1 MTLTL
6 SLKVFSMGLH
16 FIMWGKGHILMK
28 LIQDEASA
36 NDSLHMSVF
45 FFENYCLLIKSHLHC
60 LFIGLPTPGLEFHL
74 TAGDRDACWW
84 KFLWRAQNSPGSKI
98 RHASSSRE
106 SCQFSGT
113 WHWVWYSP
121 GTTRGQ
127 LLQKGLR
134 FLEFDF
140 LNLCN
145 PVNI

>member
-1 MTLTL
+1 
-6 SLKVFSMGLH
+6 MGLC

-28 LIQDEASA
+28 PIQNEASN
-36 NDSLHMSVF
+36 NDSHHMSVF
-45 FFENYCLLIKSHLHC
+45 FFENYYLLIKKSLT
-60 LFIGLPTPGLEFHL
+60 LFIGLPTSGLEFHL
-74 TAGDRDACWW
+74 RAGDRDACWG

-98 RHASSSRE
+98 RRPSSSRE

-113 WHWVWYSP
+113 WHRVWYSP
-121 GTTRGQ
+121 RTTRGP

-145 PVNI
+145 PMNIKFKHYGYPI